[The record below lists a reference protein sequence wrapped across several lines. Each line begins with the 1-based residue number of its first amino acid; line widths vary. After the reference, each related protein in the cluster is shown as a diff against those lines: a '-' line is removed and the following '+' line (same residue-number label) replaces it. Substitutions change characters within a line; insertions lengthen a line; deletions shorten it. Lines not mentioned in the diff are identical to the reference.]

1 MSHELLAAA
10 PAAAQGLGVSE
21 LLRCL
26 STRASASAVMAPAG
40 GMVEFRRSLASSFL
54 FRMMVFVSAQ
64 LEAAQAPGFTSS
76 FSGCDASAAQ
86 PFERPAV
93 QGLQY
98 FAKTPGEAAVGQ
110 PHRHMAADLQV
121 RGWLASTHLSCAALH
136 AALSAEHSDGVT
148 WRGCRGELAPLVR

>member
-1 MSHELLAAA
+1 M
-10 PAAAQGLGVSE
+10 
-21 LLRCL
+21 
-26 STRASASAVMAPAG
+26 
-40 GMVEFRRSLASSFL
+40 EFRRSLASSFL

-86 PFERPAV
+86 PFERPAA

-121 RGWLASTHLSCAALH
+121 RGWSATAHLFWAALH
-136 AALSAEHSDGVT
+136 TALPAENPDGLT
-148 WRGCRGELAPLVR
+148 QRGRRGELPALFQQRHGIRESSAPRLDAAASHGQRGTHLLQSAAC